1 MAIETRTLSVGG
13 MSIDLVRK
21 SIKNLHLAV
30 YPPDGRIRVAAPW
43 HVSEDAIRLAVATR
57 VAWINRQRRNFLAQ
71 DRQAVRQYISG
82 ETHYF
87 LGRGYR
93 LQVTSGGGSYRV
105 RVGGANKIEL
115 SVPVEADRDARE
127 QAMLR
132 WHRRELRKRVEV
144 EAGKWSAR
152 LGIEL
157 PLIGIKQMRT
167 KWGTSNPSARRIWL
181 NLELAQKPP
190 RCISY
195 IVLHELIHFEHR
207 KHGDEFVA
215 KLDVFM
221 PNWRS
226 VRNELNRLPL
236 AFQQFRE
243 VRIGGEHEPSDRVRG
258 TSI

>member
-1 MAIETRTLSVGG
+1 MDIETRTLSVGG

-30 YPPDGRIRVAAPW
+30 YPPDGRVRVAAPW

-57 VAWINRQRRNFLAQ
+57 VAWINRQRRRFLAQ
-71 DRQAVRQYISG
+71 DRQAKRQYVSG

-93 LQVTSGGGSYRV
+93 LQLNRA
-105 RVGGANKIEL
+105 GGAFRIRLAGSNKLEL
-115 SVPVEADRDARE
+115 IVPAGADRDARE

-132 WHRRELRKRVEV
+132 WHRRQLRKRAEV
-144 EAGKWSAR
+144 EASKWSGR
-152 LGIEL
+152 LGIAL
-157 PLIGIKQMRT
+157 PLIGIKRMRT
-167 KWGTSNPSARRIWL
+167 KWGTSSAPAGRIWL

-195 IVLHELIHFEHR
+195 IVLHELVHFLHR
-207 KHGDEFVA
+207 THGDEFVA
-215 KLDVFM
+215 QLDRLM

-226 VRNELNRLPL
+226 VKNELNELPL
-236 AFQQFRE
+236 AYQPWSE
-243 VRIGGEHEPSDRVRG
+243 VRL
-258 TSI
+258 